1 MDSTEYVSKNIEPK
15 KQEIVSDIDFPNRQP
30 KKFIQAF
37 SNLRRDYKN
46 FRNKSLNIYRTG
58 DFRHAD
64 DITNWVSQITLN
76 NINTIDDIKAFLDRQ
91 RRDERWSFKQDT
103 DIIQAVLTMKQSAE
117 RVYFNSSVFKTP
129 LHYYVY
135 GGKLKVSCLTND
147 YLTLALNCDLI
158 LQQTDIG
165 FDLMGNCQIESVTT
179 SSDIFQITEP
189 PISGYIQDYKPEFSA
204 ICEQDTDTSE
214 IINIFTSN
222 RKPGNVFDYDGK
234 TYGYSP
240 APKVTIIYLNSL
252 QNNEVIEYIRQMKYL
267 GSENNSI
274 TAGEKRLPFT
284 ENSYYI
290 YKKLIPEKFCPAYW
304 TIQKDLEVNFLF
316 DYIVD
321 YNYLYKVIED
331 NSQSNIYIPDNIC
344 YWGTL
349 TPFFNFIS
357 VLALTSQKLS
367 IEQRKTLA
375 KMADKYFDLRPI
387 ITKIQENQ
395 LLLSRCFVDFFNCFL
410 LNREL
415 SAFLYLSNRLEKYL
429 ERSKILEKN
438 PAFADAKS
446 FFDSCDFCSFIS
458 RQFRANISEIPKKM
472 SKVLSDYISGKNLTS
487 LSSNIKD
494 VAKQIYPLFPD
505 STLDEAAFPILL
517 PKGGI
522 AIGDV
527 NQYLVDTKIEI
538 RKEEISK
545 GKKKERKKEKDE
557 SEDVVEKFNAIDSLV
572 DEYLKLHDSG
582 IMPELRGKVKQKVR
596 EKATQ
601 DSKFLAQVTK
611 ASKHFIINKNTLTK
625 KDNMPALNKI
635 IKESKAEITNIKKA
649 AVKKKRAQKPKVT
662 TTTTTIKKETDENIN
677 AQEEEEEKSES
688 SKLSKKRKRDD
699 SLSLD
704 LDIE

>member
-30 KKFIQAF
+30 KKFNQAF

-64 DITNWVSQITLN
+64 DITNWVSQIILN
-76 NINTIDDIKAFLDRQ
+76 NINSIDDIKSFLDRQ
-91 RRDERWSFKQDT
+91 RRDERWPFKQDT
-103 DIIQAVLTMKQSAE
+103 DIIKAVLTMKQSAE

-165 FDLMGNCQIESVTT
+165 FDLMENCQIESVTT
-179 SSDIFQITEP
+179 SSDIFQITDN
-189 PISGYIQDYKPEFSA
+189 PICGYIQDYDPEFSA
-204 ICEQDTDTSE
+204 ICEQETDASE
-214 IINIFTSN
+214 LINVFTAN
-222 RKPGNVFDYDGK
+222 RKPGNSFNYYGK
-234 TYGYSP
+234 EYGFSP
-240 APKVTIIYLNSL
+240 DNKVTIIYLKSL
-252 QNNEVIEYIRQMKYL
+252 TNEEVIQHIRQMKYL

-331 NSQSNIYIPDNIC
+331 NSTSNIYIPDNIC

-367 IEQRKTLA
+367 VEQRKTLA

-395 LLLSRCFVDFFNCFL
+395 LLLSRCFIDFFNCFL

-438 PAFADAKS
+438 PAFSDAKA

-472 SKVLSDYISGKNLTS
+472 SKVLNDYINGKNLTS

-517 PKGGI
+517 PKGGL

-545 GKKKERKKEKDE
+545 GKKKEKKKERDE
-557 SEDVVEKFNAIDSLV
+557 SENVVETFNAIDSLV

-601 DSKFLAQVTK
+601 DPKFLAQVTK

-625 KDNMPALNKI
+625 KDNMPAFNKI
-635 IKESKAEITNIKKA
+635 IKQSKAEITNIKKA
-649 AVKKKRAQKPKVT
+649 AAKKTKVKQPKVT

-677 AQEEEEEKSES
+677 AQEEEEEKSEG